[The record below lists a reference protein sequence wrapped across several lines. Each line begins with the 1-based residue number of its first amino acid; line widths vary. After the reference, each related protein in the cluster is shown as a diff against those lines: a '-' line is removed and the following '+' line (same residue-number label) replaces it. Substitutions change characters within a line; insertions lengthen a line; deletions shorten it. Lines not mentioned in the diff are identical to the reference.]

1 MEEDISVSESQDLS
15 VNELKPQTNKN
26 EDNIKAIIEALLF
39 SSDKPLFIEQ
49 IKKVLDNL
57 DAGLIRKSLEDLKT
71 ECEQHNRGIRVCEVA
86 GGFQMIAATH
96 FAPFLKKLYKG
107 PQSSEKLSKPAME
120 TLAIIA
126 YKQPLSK
133 MEIEILRKVNSDGV
147 MATLLDKN
155 LIKVTGRKKTP
166 GRPKV
171 YGTTRQFLEYFGLKS
186 LEELPKIDNFPLP
199 PDKQEDL
206 IDKTEEMAVQ
216 PEKENGPD

>member
-1 MEEDISVSESQDLS
+1 MEEDISVSEFQDLP
-15 VNELKPQTNKN
+15 VNELKPQMNKN

-49 IKKVLDNL
+49 FRKVLDNL
-57 DAGLIRKSLEDLKT
+57 DAGLIRKSLEDLKA
-71 ECEQHNRGIRVCEVA
+71 ECEQHNRGIRVYEVA

-133 MEIEILRKVNSDGV
+133 MEIELLRKVNADGV
-147 MATLLDKN
+147 MSTLLEKN
-155 LIKVTGRKKTP
+155 LIKITGRKKTP

-171 YGTTRQFLEYFGLKS
+171 YGTTRQFLEYFGLRS
-186 LEELPKIDNFPLP
+186 LEELPKIENFPLP
-199 PDKQEDL
+199 PGQQEAL
-206 IDKTEEMAVQ
+206 IEKTEEIAVQ